1 MEVVKLTLSG
11 YLQDHWAMLVLLFGM
26 GIVLYS
32 DIHLERKMIHRI
44 AAVNVMMFIYSITC
58 YVETYLGNQ
67 TEYTVLRPILSAC
80 DYSLIGFILVI
91 IVMILFP
98 NQKLYLFFPAV
109 LNAVLSFISIPTGI
123 VFSIS
128 EDNHFYRGQLG
139 YLSYFISGLYLL
151 YLIYNLFRHSKAQ
164 KEDFILILY
173 ISLTSI
179 LCLILPLFTVDAT
192 SHWFNVTLAVNVMLY
207 YVFLLQQFTKRDS
220 LTNLLNRQSYY
231 ADAERYSNHITAV
244 VAMDMNGLKEIN
256 DKEGH
261 KAGDTALKT
270 LADCFWKAANHG
282 QRVYRIGGDEYMI
295 LCIDTSEKD
304 VLSLIE
310 RIRQEIA
317 KTSYTC
323 SIGYAMKTEGSTID
337 TLYQS
342 ADSML
347 YEDKILFYERTGK
360 DRRKRRT

>member
-1 MEVVKLTLSG
+1 MTISG
-11 YLQDHWAMLVLLFGM
+11 YFQEHWAMLVLLLGM

-32 DIHLERKMIHRI
+32 DIYLERRMIHRI
-44 AAVNVMMFIYSITC
+44 FSANIMMFIYSITC
-58 YVETYLGNQ
+58 YAETYLGNQ
-67 TEYTVLRPILSAC
+67 TEYTVFRPILSAFN
-80 DYSLIGFILVI
+80 YSLIVFIIVM

-109 LNAVLSFISIPTGI
+109 MNAVLCFISVPTGI
-123 VFSIS
+123 VFTIS
-128 EDNHFYRGQLG
+128 EDNHFFRGTLG
-139 YLSYFISGLYLL
+139 YLTYFISGLYLL
-151 YLIYNLFRHSKAQ
+151 YLIYNLFRHSKVQ

-179 LCLILPLFTVDAT
+179 LCLVFPLFEVDTT
-192 SHWFNVTLAVNVMLY
+192 SHWFNMTIAVNVMLY
-207 YVFLLQQFTKRDS
+207 YVFLLQKFTKHDP

-231 ADAERYSNHITAV
+231 SDAERYSNHITAV

-256 DKEGH
+256 DNEGH
-261 KAGDTALKT
+261 KAGDTALQA

-282 QRVYRIGGDEYMI
+282 QRIYRIGGDEFTI
-295 LCIDTSEKD
+295 LCIGILEND

-310 RIRQEIA
+310 RIRQEVA
-317 KTSYTC
+317 KTAYTC

-337 TLYQS
+337 TLYQT

-347 YEDKILFYERTGK
+347 YEDKKKFYESMGR